1 MASLETRTATKEL
14 REVQEHIEV
23 IQRMAH
29 SVYNT
34 LGCGYDEIIYKEALM
49 VELRNAHISYERER
63 YVPILYG
70 PRVIGTGKADIVV
83 IPTEGLSVPIEC
95 KKTLLKED
103 DRQQL
108 RTYMKGMGNDC
119 EHGILI
125 RFPQPG
131 THKSEKIDPPE
142 FYWARKD
149 REGNVEFYRHADNA
163 WIPDENKQERKL
175 RRKTGGKTSAQE
187 SAG

>member
-1 MASLETRTATKEL
+1 MASLERRTATEL
-14 REVQEHIEV
+14 HEVQEHVEN
-23 IQRMAH
+23 IQRMAYH
-29 SVYNT
+29 VYDR
-34 LGCGYDEIIYKEALM
+34 LGCGYGEIIYKEALM
-49 VELRNAHISYERER
+49 VEFRDAHISYDRER

-83 IPTEGLSVPIEC
+83 IPSEGLSVPIEC
-95 KKTLLKED
+95 KNNGLKEY

-119 EHGILI
+119 VHGILI

-131 THKSEKIDPPE
+131 AYKSEKIEPPE

-149 REGNVEFYRHADNA
+149 GDGNVEFYRPENNA
-163 WIPDENKQERKL
+163 WVPDDNKPKSKPEGNTG
-175 RRKTGGKTSAQE
+175 RKTRVQAKNG
-187 SAG
+187 

>member
-1 MASLETRTATKEL
+1 MASPKAQTATPEL
-14 REVQEHIEV
+14 HEVQKHIEE
-23 IQRMAH
+23 IQKMART
-29 SVYNT
+29 VYDT
-34 LGCGYDEIIYKEALM
+34 LKCGYDEIIYKEALM
-49 VELRNAHISYERER
+49 VELRDAHISYERER

-83 IPTEGLSVPIEC
+83 IPTEGLSIPIEC

-108 RTYMKGMGNDC
+108 RTYMKGMGNEC
-119 EHGILI
+119 AHGILI

-131 THKSEKIDPPE
+131 AHKPDTVNPPE

-149 REGNVEFYRHADNA
+149 REGNVEFYRHENDAWVPDDN
-163 WIPDENKQERKL
+163 KRK
-175 RRKTGGKTSAQE
+175 RTPNAKASAQDR
-187 SAG
+187 GG